1 MIEIIDNHLEK
12 SIQNNIEDL
21 LLKNDNMPYFY
32 QDDTVDYYEDGY
44 KKREIIRQPQYCH
57 AFYKEGKINS
67 PFYDTINQ
75 YFKVNLKPYKIKSN
89 ILHINKKR
97 GFHYP
102 HIDHPNGI
110 SMIYYVNE
118 TDGDTY
124 FFNEKLKVIKKVSP
138 KKGRLLIFDSNI
150 IHASS
155 PPKKYD
161 TRCIINF
168 VFCK

>member
-1 MIEIIDNHLEK
+1 MIEIIDDHLEK
-12 SIQNNIEDL
+12 SIQNKIEDL

-32 QDDTVDYYEDGY
+32 QDDTVDPCDDAY
-44 KKREIIRQPQYCH
+44 KNREIIRQPQYSH
-57 AFYKEGKINS
+57 AFYKDEKINS
-67 PFYDTINQ
+67 PFYGTIIQ

-89 ILHINKKR
+89 ILHINNKR

-118 TDGDTY
+118 TDGDTH
-124 FFNEKLKVIKKVSP
+124 FFNENLKVIKKISP

-150 IHASS
+150 LHSSS
-155 PPKKYD
+155 PPRKHD
-161 TRCIINF
+161 TRCVINF
-168 VFCK
+168 VFSK